1 MMSQPA
7 SACTS
12 ACRTSTATVSSL
24 RILPSSISPSWPWL
38 VKGSSA
44 TSQSTPRSGKF
55 LLDGAHRL
63 ADEIV
68 GIDAPRSRARRAA
81 TARYR
86 ETARCRGCSS
96 FTARSASRTAWSTLS
111 RSTPGIEAT
120 AVRVLWPSTTNSGQ
134 IRSSVVRTFS
144 RTSRRAHSA
153 LRLRRGRTARSRAGA
168 ARAVCSPRRV
178 AHFDRT
184 PEFDRHVIVS
194 PETAGWI

>member
-44 TSQSTPRSGKF
+44 TSQSTPRSGNSF
-55 LLDGAHRL
+55 LIARTDLQTRL
-63 ADEIV
+63 SA
-68 GIDAPRSRARRAA
+68 
-81 TARYR
+81 
-86 ETARCRGCSS
+86 
-96 FTARSASRTAWSTLS
+96 FSASEPVLVAQGSLGIGKQRDAGDVE
-111 RSTPGIEAT
+111 PGRALGVADRLIDGD
-120 AVRVLWPSTTNSGQ
+120 AVDPGHRGDGGALVLWPSTTNSGQ

-153 LRLRRGRTARSRAGA
+153 LRLRRGRVIRSSAGE
-168 ARAVCSPRRV
+168 ARA
-178 AHFDRT
+178 
-184 PEFDRHVIVS
+184 
-194 PETAGWI
+194 AGCRGASRISIGRPNLIAI